1 MNVIVVGEKLTE
13 KGACP
18 ALRYIRS
25 NGGEA
30 DLCFGSAHQSNVIQA
45 DRDRSPGM
53 KLDGMNVGQ
62 EAGPRLSSA
71 HRAVA
76 NRVESSGASGIGPDG
91 INVCGEVSSA
101 TERLRG
107 NLVEIIFSPASR
119 KAAKPLKKMVGTTG
133 IEPVTPTMS
142 R

>member
-1 MNVIVVGEKLTE
+1 M
-13 KGACP
+13 
-18 ALRYIRS
+18 
-25 NGGEA
+25 
-30 DLCFGSAHQSNVIQA
+30 
-45 DRDRSPGM
+45 
-53 KLDGMNVGQ
+53 
-62 EAGPRLSSA
+62 SSA

-133 IEPVTPTMS
+133 IEPVTRDDLPIGIGVFGRCRIALMAAVMLVMP
-142 R
+142 

>member
-1 MNVIVVGEKLTE
+1 M
-13 KGACP
+13 
-18 ALRYIRS
+18 
-25 NGGEA
+25 
-30 DLCFGSAHQSNVIQA
+30 
-45 DRDRSPGM
+45 
-53 KLDGMNVGQ
+53 
-62 EAGPRLSSA
+62 SSA

-119 KAAKPLKKMVGTTG
+119 KAAKPLKKMVVQAVCC
-133 IEPVTPTMS
+133 EPVSGRISLKSGNLLGKMPIRS
-142 R
+142 P